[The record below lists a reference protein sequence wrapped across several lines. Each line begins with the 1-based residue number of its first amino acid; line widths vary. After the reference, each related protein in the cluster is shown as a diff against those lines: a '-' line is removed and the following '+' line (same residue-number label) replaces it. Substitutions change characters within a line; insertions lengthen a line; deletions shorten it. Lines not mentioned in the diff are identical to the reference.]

1 MFGRNTFLNFMRDR
15 TNSLSKDLPNST
27 DNGNRINDTTSLETH
42 DNTFQ
47 RATEIENYEEIL
59 MKMKKAEADAESKV
73 RKMKTFEKIVNAR
86 IKDNSPEARRA
97 RLKRTMRAAI
107 GEFCCTILF
116 LFPQMATNINGN

>member
-1 MFGRNTFLNFMRDR
+1 
-15 TNSLSKDLPNST
+15 
-27 DNGNRINDTTSLETH
+27 
-42 DNTFQ
+42 
-47 RATEIENYEEIL
+47 

-86 IKDNSPEARRA
+86 IKDNSPAARNA
-97 RLKRTMRAAI
+97 RLKRTIRAAI